1 MAVSANTQVNLQ
13 QAAPA
18 NQPEAAAAVQRTDV
32 VASNIANDSIIGLE
46 NQASAVDT
54 GLNTVSAFL
63 SQTLTDVPAVNETI
77 QNGIDIDQMTGVNV
91 NNNAF
96 ESDYWANSAM
106 MESMMQDMQNGMIG
120 GHHWSEFA
128 EFGPVG
134 DLNKIAGVA
143 LETYECTSDG
153 MTRAWNK
160 KEQSLL
166 DQTGEGTDLNGDGYV
181 GDAPTGDECG
191 GSASLFSWAA
201 NKVKAWWNSSDEE
214 KDSGDNNSADK
225 SECFEKPWLYEESY
239 ALGLG
244 GESYTQRIFDNSGNM
259 QQLVLGSSDNANQQ
273 NAMNYSSEMTP
284 SPLAYQQQVFA
295 FQAMQMA

>member
-1 MAVSANTQVNLQ
+1 MAISANTQVNLQ

-18 NQPEAAAAVQRTDV
+18 NQPEAAAVQRTDV

-46 NQASAVDT
+46 NQASAFDT
-54 GLNTVSAFL
+54 RFNAGNAFL
-63 SQTLTDVPAVNETI
+63 SQSLTDVPAVNEAI
-77 QNGIDIDQMTGVNV
+77 QNGINIDQMTGVNV
-91 NNNAF
+91 DHNAF
-96 ESDYWANSAM
+96 AHDHWVNSAM
-106 MESMMQDMQNGMIG
+106 MESMIQDMQNGMLG

-128 EFGPVG
+128 EFGAVG

-153 MTRAWNK
+153 MTRAWNN
-160 KEQSLL
+160 KEQQLL

-201 NKVKAWWNSSDEE
+201 NKVKEWWNSSDEE
-214 KDSGDNNSADK
+214 EDSGDNNSADK

-244 GESYTQRIFDNSGNM
+244 GESYTQQIFDNSGNM
-259 QQLVLGSSDNANQQ
+259 QQLVLGSSVNVNQQ
-273 NAMNYSSEMTP
+273 NAMNYSNEMTP
-284 SPLAYQQQVFA
+284 SPLGYQQQVFA